1 MQREC
6 RGLVLD
12 EAKDWAVVAMPYTR
26 FFNYGERWASSIDWA
41 TAKVFEKMDGS
52 LMTMVRYAVMGIIA
66 TWPAYKPH
74 SRRFRHHNHDAS
86 LQ

>member
-26 FFNYGERWASSIDWA
+26 FFNYGERWASCIDWA

-52 LMTMVRYAVMGIIA
+52 LMTMVCCGHYCNMACLQA
-66 TWPAYKPH
+66 TLT
-74 SRRFRHHNHDAS
+74 S
-86 LQ
+86 LPPPPPQP